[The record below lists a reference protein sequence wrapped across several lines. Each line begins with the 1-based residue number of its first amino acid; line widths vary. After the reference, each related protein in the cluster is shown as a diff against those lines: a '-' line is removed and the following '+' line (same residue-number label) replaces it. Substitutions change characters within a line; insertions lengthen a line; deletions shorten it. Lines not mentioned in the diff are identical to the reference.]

1 MMLELDDPD
10 DNDDLE
16 TINNVITDGDSIGGV
31 A

>member
-1 MMLELDDPD
+1 MILELDDPD

-16 TINNVITDGDSIGGV
+16 TTDNVITDGDSIDSV

>member
-1 MMLELDDPD
+1 MLELDDPD